1 MENKQN
7 TAVSSNPTWE
17 RKTIENV
24 LMELAKEQKARRRWN
39 FFTRLFWFLLIVG
52 VYALMFVGMRAA
64 QNSSALTS
72 KAEPHTAVVEVKGAI
87 MDGEDASTEKILPA
101 LEDAFENDSAKA
113 VVLLINSPGGSPV
126 QAGIINDEIYRL
138 KEKHK
143 KPVYAVVEESCA
155 SAAYYIASA
164 ADKIYAD
171 KASLVGSIGVLMN
184 GFGFIG
190 TMDKLGVER
199 RLMTAGDHKA
209 IMDPFSPQNE
219 FDKQHIQKMLDEIHV
234 QFIDVVK
241 KGRGDKLKGGD
252 ELFSGLFWNG
262 ERAKELGLVDD
273 ISNVGAVARDIVEAE
288 TLITYSKKDTFAEEL
303 AKKFGA
309 QVGQGMAQSALRS
322 MAGQSGMQWK

>member
-1 MENKQN
+1 MENREN
-7 TAVSSNPTWE
+7 TAVNSSPAWE

-39 FFTRLFWFLLIVG
+39 FFTRLFWLLLIVG
-52 VYALMFVGMRAA
+52 LYALLFVGMRTA
-64 QNSSALTS
+64 QNQSGLVS
-72 KAEPHTAVVEVKGAI
+72 KAEAHTAVVEVKGAI
-87 MDGEDASTEKILPA
+87 MDGESASAERILPA
-101 LEDAFENDSAKA
+101 LEEAFENDSAKA
-113 VVLLINSPGGSPV
+113 VILLINSPGGSPV

-143 KPVYAVVEESCA
+143 KPVYAVVEETCA
-155 SAAYYIASA
+155 SAAYYIAAA
-164 ADKIYAD
+164 ADTIYAD

-209 IMDPFSPQNE
+209 IMDPFSPQSE
-219 FDKQHIQKMLDEIHV
+219 FDRQHVQTMLDEIHV
-234 QFIDVVK
+234 QFIYVVT

-273 ISNVGAVARDIVEAE
+273 ISNAGAVARDIVEAE
-288 TLITYSKKDTFAEEL
+288 KLITYSKQESFAEQL

-309 QVGQGMAQSALRS
+309 HAGQSFAQSALRS
-322 MAGQSGMQWK
+322 VAAPSNPQWK

>member
-1 MENKQN
+1 MDEKK
-7 TAVSSNPTWE
+7 TSKPYGGSGLTWE

-24 LMELAKEQKARRRWN
+24 LMELAKEQKARRRWR
-39 FFTRLFWFLLIVG
+39 FFTRLFWFLLILG
-52 VYALMFVGMRAA
+52 VYALLILGMRAS
-64 QNSSALTS
+64 QNTPDLVSRS
-72 KAEPHTAVVEVKGAI
+72 EPHTAVVEIKGPI
-87 MDGEDASTEKILPA
+87 MDGEAASVEKVVPA
-101 LEDAFENDSAKA
+101 LEDAFENEHAKA

-138 KEKHK
+138 KALHD
-143 KPVYAVVEESCA
+143 KPVYTVVEESCA
-155 SAAYYIASA
+155 SAAYYIAA
-164 ADKIYAD
+164 ASDKIYAD

-184 GFGFIG
+184 GFGFTG

-209 IMDPFSPQNE
+209 IMDPFSPQSE
-219 FDKQHIQKMLDEIHV
+219 FDKEHIQKMLDEIHV

-241 KGRGDKLKGGD
+241 KGRGDRLQEND

-273 ISNVGAVARDIVEAE
+273 ISNLGAVARDIVEAE
-288 TLITYSKKDTFAEEL
+288 EVVTYSHKDTLAEEL

-309 QVGQGMAQSALRS
+309 SIGQSAARTLGVSADKVWR
-322 MAGQSGMQWK
+322 